1 VSPRPKRGV
10 LLARA
15 MLLASAHT
23 LARVAEQEAERVEEL
38 ARLFAASLR
47 SGGAIYFCGNGG
59 SAGDAQHLAA
69 ELCGR
74 FYLDRRPLRA
84 SALTTNSS
92 ALTALA
98 NDYSFEEVFERQVR
112 AYGRRGD
119 VLVGISTSGR
129 SKNVL
134 AALKAARKLGM
145 ATVGMTGAG
154 GRSMGRWCDHLLV
167 VPNDDVARIQ
177 EGHILLGHVI
187 CARTE
192 ALLFPGGRT

>member
-1 VSPRPKRGV
+1 MRARPTRGV
-10 LLARA
+10 LQARA
-15 MLLASAHT
+15 MLLGSAHV

-38 ARLFAASLR
+38 ARLFARTLKA
-47 SGGAIYFCGNGG
+47 GGAVYFCGNGG
-59 SAGDAQHLAA
+59 SAADSQHLAA

-74 FYLDRRPLRA
+74 FYRDRAPLRVA
-84 SALTTNSS
+84 ALTTNSS

-98 NDYSFEEVFERQVR
+98 NDYSFDQVFERQVR

-129 SKNVL
+129 SPNVR
-134 AALKAARKLGM
+134 AALKAARRLGM
-145 ATVGMTGAG
+145 VTVGLTGVR
-154 GRSMGRWCDHLLV
+154 GRALGRWCDHLLV
-167 VPNDDVARIQ
+167 VPSEDVARIQ

-192 ALLFPGGRT
+192 ALLFPRR